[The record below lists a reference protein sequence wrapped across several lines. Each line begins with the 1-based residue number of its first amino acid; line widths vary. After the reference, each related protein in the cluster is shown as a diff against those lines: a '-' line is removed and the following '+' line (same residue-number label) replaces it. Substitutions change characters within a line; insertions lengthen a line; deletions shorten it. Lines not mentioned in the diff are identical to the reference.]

1 MFSFAESLLFDSM
14 WWKDKIGTKASAM
27 ASKSECYLED
37 FGIKLL
43 RDSRFVCAKMCLVI
57 VISLKSNCKTF
68 NNLVYQMFKTKEKT
82 LNELPPTSSTIHGHL
97 LQSHYFVYLSSHIL
111 NGCRKMFEP
120 AKYEWI
126 IENGLLVP
134 TKNFAV
140 TSDLTTKWQEG
151 LEKGL

>member
-1 MFSFAESLLFDSM
+1 MFSFAESLFFDSM

-27 ASKSECYLED
+27 TSKSECYLED
-37 FGIKLL
+37 FGIELL
-43 RDSRFVCAKMCLVI
+43 RDSRFVCAKMCLVW
-57 VISLKSNCKTF
+57 VISFKSNCKTF
-68 NNLVYQMFKTKEKT
+68 SNLMHEMFKTKEKT
-82 LNELPPTSSTIHGHL
+82 PNELPPTSSTIHGHL
-97 LQSHYFVYLSSHIL
+97 LQSHYLVYLSSNIL
-111 NGCRKMFEP
+111 DSCRKMFEP

-140 TSDLTTKWQEG
+140 TSDFTTKCQVG